1 MMFHSVLITSC
12 LEIMLAVMACGSTS
26 AVPETSAPNIKAT
39 VEAKLAQERAI
50 EATAEA
56 RVKEEKAS
64 HPVPIP
70 PTDTPIPPTDTPIPP
85 TDTPIPPTITPY
97 PCVTC
102 DIANLVWPS
111 IRVFRPATGTPG
123 DKIAVEGR
131 GGFYWG
137 SGLGWDESYRS
148 FALYFNGRVAGSVGC
163 HVNLCGGSF
172 TVPDGTKPGTYDV
185 GAEGGRS
192 KTFEVVNPTPTPNAS
207 SQRTNGEEYYEAG
220 DWVMA
225 VGEFTNAI
233 QANPNYSNAFR

>member
-12 LEIMLAVMACGSTS
+12 LAIMLAVMACGSTS

-70 PTDTPIPPTDTPIPP
+70 PTDTPIPPTITP

-185 GAEGGRS
+185 GTEGGRS

>member
-1 MMFHSVLITSC
+1 
-12 LEIMLAVMACGSTS
+12 MLAVMACGSTS
-26 AVPETSAPNIKAT
+26 AVPETSAPNIEAT
-39 VEAKLAQERAI
+39 VEARLAQERAI
-50 EATAEA
+50 EATAGA
-56 RVKEEKAS
+56 RVKEEKTS
-64 HPVPIP
+64 QPVPKP

-85 TDTPIPPTITPY
+85 TGTPIPPTITPY

-123 DKIAVEGR
+123 DKIQVEGR

-163 HVNLCGGSF
+163 HVNFCGGSF

-185 GAEGGRS
+185 GTEGGRS

-207 SQRTNGEEYYEAG
+207 S
-220 DWVMA
+220 
-225 VGEFTNAI
+225 
-233 QANPNYSNAFR
+233 

>member
-64 HPVPIP
+64 HPV
-70 PTDTPIPPTDTPIPP
+70 PIPP

-185 GAEGGRS
+185 GTEGGRS

>member
-1 MMFHSVLITSC
+1 M
-12 LEIMLAVMACGSTS
+12 AVMACGSTS

-64 HPVPIP
+64 HPV
-70 PTDTPIPPTDTPIPP
+70 
-85 TDTPIPPTITPY
+85 PIPPTITPY